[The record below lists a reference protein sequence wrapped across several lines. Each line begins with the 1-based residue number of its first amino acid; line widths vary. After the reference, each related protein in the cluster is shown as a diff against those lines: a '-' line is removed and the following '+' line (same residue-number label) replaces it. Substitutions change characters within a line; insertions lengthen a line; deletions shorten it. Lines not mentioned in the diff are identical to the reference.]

1 MSALQKSIMKSKL
14 PPRCPRS
21 YKQKL
26 APFGMS
32 RCKNY
37 QPESWK
43 RFFHRTEDV
52 ETDGG
57 TFRVYLTA
65 EPDHPLRPR
74 IVTLHGGGYS
84 GLSWALFAEEVT
96 YMVHCQVISIDIRG
110 HGETQAKD
118 PDDMSAE
125 TLVKDV
131 EQVLQKLFGDEMPPL
146 ILVGHSMGGAIAVR
160 AAHLPSLQ
168 HYVQGLVVID
178 VVEGTAMEALAS
190 MQSFL
195 RGRPTH
201 FKSIRHAIEW
211 CVRSG
216 QVRNVSSARVS
227 MPSQI
232 VNVETGLLATRELE
246 DMSVDD
252 SEADGAPLAR
262 ADSIAEEDE
271 PPESPDDLE
280 PEPEPA
286 RVKHDEPVFVK
297 PSEDLNV
304 ETGLL
309 ATRELEDMSVDDSE
323 ADGAPLAR
331 ADSIAEEDEPPESPD
346 ELEEPEPARVKHDEP
361 VFVKPSEDLNVETG
375 LLATRELEDMSVDDS
390 EADGA
395 PLARADSIAE
405 EDEPPESPDDLEPE
419 PEPARVKHDE
429 PVFVKPSE
437 DLKRYKWRIDLSGT
451 ERHWAGWFRG
461 LSALF
466 LSAPAPRLLLLAS
479 IDGLD
484 RELTVGQMQGK
495 FQMQVLTR
503 CGHAVHEDTPEE
515 VARVV
520 AAFALRHRLTSATES
535 GENMNLVAA
544 PGC

>member
-21 YKQKL
+21 FKQKL

-52 ETDGG
+52 ETEGG
-57 TFRVYLTA
+57 TFRVYLTS

-232 VNVETGLLATRELE
+232 VNVETGLLSTRELE
-246 DMSVDD
+246 DMSLDD
-252 SEADGAPLAR
+252 SEADG
-262 ADSIAEEDE
+262 
-271 PPESPDDLE
+271 
-280 PEPEPA
+280 
-286 RVKHDEPVFVK
+286 V
-297 PSEDLNV
+297 
-304 ETGLL
+304 
-309 ATRELEDMSVDDSE
+309 
-323 ADGAPLAR
+323 
-331 ADSIAEEDEPPESPD
+331 
-346 ELEEPEPARVKHDEP
+346 
-361 VFVKPSEDLNVETG
+361 
-375 LLATRELEDMSVDDS
+375 
-390 EADGA
+390 